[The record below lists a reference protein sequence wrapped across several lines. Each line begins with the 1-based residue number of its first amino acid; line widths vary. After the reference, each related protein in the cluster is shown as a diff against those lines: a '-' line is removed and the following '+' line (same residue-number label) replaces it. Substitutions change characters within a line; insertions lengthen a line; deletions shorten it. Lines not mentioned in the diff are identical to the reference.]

1 MTPLELFERYSRG
14 VELTLGGGLSGREQ
28 LVGHLGERA
37 RDDQRSRS
45 QTVLHDANGAAD
57 RGRVLQR
64 RAAELHDNRLY
75 SRGS

>member
-64 RAAELHDNRLY
+64 RAAELHDNRPY